1 MQICIKHMP
10 SILMWRLAMTSLLSQ
25 AVPISVVH
33 LLSYVRLFVT
43 PWTVAHKAPLSMG
56 LTRQEH
62 WSVMPFP
69 SPGDPLPLSQQ
80 GSNTIARNFTFYRW
94 WPHRQAMSQGKK
106 ELCFWVPSEFNQS
119 YYLIQFLKEV
129 TKQKITKP
137 EENGNYQKLEQLGEG
152 IRIRIWVCTCK

>member
-1 MQICIKHMP
+1 
-10 SILMWRLAMTSLLSQ
+10 MTSLLSQ

-80 GSNTIARNFTFYRW
+80 GSKTIARNFTFYRW
-94 WPHRQAMSQGKK
+94 
-106 ELCFWVPSEFNQS
+106 
-119 YYLIQFLKEV
+119 
-129 TKQKITKP
+129 
-137 EENGNYQKLEQLGEG
+137 
-152 IRIRIWVCTCK
+152 